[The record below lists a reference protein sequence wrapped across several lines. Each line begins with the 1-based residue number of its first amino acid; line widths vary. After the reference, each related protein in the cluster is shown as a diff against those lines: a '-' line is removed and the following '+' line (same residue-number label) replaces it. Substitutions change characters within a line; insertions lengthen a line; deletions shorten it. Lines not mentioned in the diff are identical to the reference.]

1 MGKKLEE
8 RPTKKIFQDFL
19 LRGGD
24 PTHLMLLSRYPLLI
38 SRSYVGGHVNTPQ
51 LPSKLCSYNGPLP
64 ELPWLEPWAA
74 EVGYKRKA
82 GLVSLLG
89 ETFLVTFFC
98 NKEHWKLP
106 MLHIHTYKHLN
117 ICNQVFGKKLSME
130 SAQHLIENL
139 PKYNKPL

>member
-8 RPTKKIFQDFL
+8 RPTKKLFQDFL

-38 SRSYVGGHVNTPQ
+38 SRSYVGGHISIPR
-51 LPSKLCSYNGPLP
+51 LPSKLSKYTGPLP
-64 ELPWLEPWAA
+64 ELPHLEEWAA
-74 EVGYKRKA
+74 EIGYERKA

-106 MLHIHTYKHLN
+106 MLHIHTSKHLN
-117 ICNQVFGKKLSME
+117 VCNRVFGKKLSMKAAH
-130 SAQHLIENL
+130 SLLSNL